1 MAWRTGYLMV
11 DHSNS
16 PGLPE
21 DIARQSGYNPA
32 LCKEGK
38 RFEADTLK
46 CAHCAVS
53 VLKSPMRDTT
63 KMPRNKCPKCR
74 DSAGDARYIC
84 DVCAFRMTLPDYI
97 HVSYQKYIDVCY
109 DASANGKSP
118 NVLIIPG

>member
-21 DIARQSGYNPA
+21 DVARASGYNPA

-38 RFEADTLK
+38 RFEADTLT
-46 CAHCAVS
+46 CVHCKV
-53 VLKSPMRDTT
+53 VVVKSHTRDTT
-63 KMPRNKCPKCR
+63 KMPRHKCPKCR
-74 DSAGDARYIC
+74 NRYIC
-84 DVCAFRMTLPDYI
+84 DLCAFRMTLPDYN
-97 HVSYQKYIDVCY
+97 HLPYEKYIDVCY
-109 DASANGKSP
+109 DASANGKAP